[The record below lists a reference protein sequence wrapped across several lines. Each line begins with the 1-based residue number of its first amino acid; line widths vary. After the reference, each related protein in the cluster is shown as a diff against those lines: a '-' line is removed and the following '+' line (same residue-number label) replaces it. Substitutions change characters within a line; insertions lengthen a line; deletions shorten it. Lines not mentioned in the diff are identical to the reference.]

1 MRLAL
6 LQIADCRLPIGIEDW
21 WLAIG
26 ELDWPLRSAIDNPI
40 DQSTIVDRQF
50 NLQSAPGN
58 LQWRA

>member
-1 MRLAL
+1 

-21 WLAIG
+21 CLAIG
-26 ELDWPLRSAIDNPI
+26 ELDWPWRSAIDNPI

-50 NLQSAPGN
+50 NLQFAPGN